1 MGWLLRLLLSWVA
14 LAVAFYVT
22 TRIVT
27 GIHVSG
33 GAVGYLEV
41 ALIFGLI
48 NAILGP
54 ILRVLTFPL
63 AIVTFGLFILVVN
76 GFLLWIAAQVSGT
89 LQIDHFFWDAIF
101 GALVLGI
108 VSWVLN
114 GLLHRTEK
122 QVAHS

>member
-1 MGWLLRLLLSWVA
+1 MSLLLRLLLSWLI

-27 GIHVSG
+27 GIHVTG

-41 ALIFGLI
+41 ALVFGLI

-54 ILRVLTFPL
+54 ILRILSIP
-63 AIVTFGLFILVVN
+63 AIILTFGLFILVVN
-76 GFLLWIAAQVSGT
+76 GFLLWIAEQLTGA
-89 LQIDHFFWDAIF
+89 LRIDHFFWDAIF

-108 VSWVLN
+108 VSWALN
-114 GLLHRTEK
+114 ALLHGTQR
-122 QVAHS
+122 AAR

>member
-1 MGWLLRLLLSWVA
+1 MGWPLRLLLGWAA

-27 GIHVSG
+27 GIHVTG
-33 GAVGYLEV
+33 GVVGYLEV
-41 ALIFGLI
+41 ALVFGLV

-54 ILRVLTFPL
+54 ILRIVSIP
-63 AIVTFGLFILVVN
+63 AIIVTFGLFVLLVN
-76 GFLLWIAAQVSGT
+76 GFLLWIAEQITGA
-89 LQIDHFFWDAIF
+89 LHIDHFFWDAIF

-114 GLLHRTEK
+114 GLLHGTAKR
-122 QVAHS
+122 ARS

>member
-1 MGWLLRLLLSWVA
+1 MGWPLRLLLGWVA

-27 GIHVSG
+27 GIHVTG
-33 GAVGYLEV
+33 GVVGYLEV
-41 ALIFGLI
+41 ALVFGLV

-54 ILRVLTFPL
+54 ILRIVSIP
-63 AIVTFGLFILVVN
+63 AIIVTFGLFVLLVN
-76 GFLLWIAAQVSGT
+76 GFLLWIAEQITGA
-89 LQIDHFFWDAIF
+89 LHIDHFFWDAIF

-114 GLLHRTEK
+114 GLLHGTAKR
-122 QVAHS
+122 ARS

>member
-1 MGWLLRLLLSWVA
+1 MTWLLRLLLSWVI

-22 TRIVT
+22 TRLVS

-41 ALIFGLI
+41 ALVFGLI

-54 ILRVLTFPL
+54 ILRIASFPAIVLTFG
-63 AIVTFGLFILVVN
+63 FFILVVN
-76 GFLLWIAAQVSGT
+76 GFLLWIAEQITGI

-108 VSWVLN
+108 VSWGLN
-114 GLLHRTEK
+114 ALLHGTQRAA
-122 QVAHS
+122 Q

>member
-1 MGWLLRLLLSWVA
+1 MSLLLRLLLSWLI

-27 GIHVSG
+27 GIHVTG

-41 ALIFGLI
+41 ALVFGLI

-54 ILRVLTFPL
+54 ILRILSIP
-63 AIVTFGLFILVVN
+63 AIILTFGLFILVVN
-76 GFLLWIAAQVSGT
+76 GFLLWIAEQLTGA
-89 LQIDHFFWDAIF
+89 LRIDHFFWDAIF

-108 VSWVLN
+108 VSWALN
-114 GLLHRTEK
+114 ALLHGTER
-122 QVAHS
+122 AAR

>member
-1 MGWLLRLLLSWVA
+1 MGWLLRLLLGWVV

-27 GIHVSG
+27 GIHVTG
-33 GAVGYLEV
+33 GVVGYLEV
-41 ALIFGLI
+41 ALVFGLV

-54 ILRVLTFPL
+54 ILRVLSFPAVL
-63 AIVTFGLFILVVN
+63 VTFGLFVLLVN
-76 GFLLWIAAQVSGT
+76 GFLLWIAEQITGA
-89 LQIDHFFWDAIF
+89 LHIDHFFWDAIF

-114 GLLHRTEK
+114 GLLHGTAKR
-122 QVAHS
+122 ARS